1 MTVAR
6 GETGRTAGSQGEQ
19 SMRQLTRARRGF
31 TLIEILIVVII
42 LGILAAIVIPQF
54 SNAST
59 SAKTSAVVSTAQSL
73 RSQVA
78 LYKLQH
84 NDTLPAQATFWTL
97 MTTQTDSLGAAWT
110 NSAANQAA
118 GGPWGPY
125 MQSTPP
131 NALNGQTT
139 VLDVPGVLYV
149 AVGACGWAY
158 DYNGGTGSGRIYGTD
173 STQLVLVGP

>member
-1 MTVAR
+1 
-6 GETGRTAGSQGEQ
+6 
-19 SMRQLTRARRGF
+19 MRQLTRARRGF

-149 AVGACGWAY
+149 AGGANAVGACGWAY